1 MVVAV
6 GTHATM
12 VEFLDKGR
20 GGMASTFLTP
30 PTRPDARGRQGREPA
45 VRRPRSAADVA
56 LLVGSALLVILVLV
70 IASDALHVFFDALWL
85 RIRDVWLTLTGAF

>member
-1 MVVAV
+1 MLVDA
-6 GTHATM
+6 
-12 VEFLDKGR
+12 KGV
-20 GGMASTFLTP
+20 SQLYE
-30 PTRPDARGRQGREPA
+30 GR
-45 VRRPRSAADVA
+45 VRRRDVA

>member
-1 MVVAV
+1 MLVDA
-6 GTHATM
+6 
-12 VEFLDKGR
+12 KGVSQLYE
-20 GGMASTFLTP
+20 G
-30 PTRPDARGRQGREPA
+30 
-45 VRRPRSAADVA
+45 RSAADVA